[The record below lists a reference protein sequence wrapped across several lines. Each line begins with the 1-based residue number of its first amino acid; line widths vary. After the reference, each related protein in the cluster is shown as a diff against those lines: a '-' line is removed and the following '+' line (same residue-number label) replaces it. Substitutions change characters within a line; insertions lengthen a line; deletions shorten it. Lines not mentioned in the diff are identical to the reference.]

1 MSQLKWVWGQMKG
14 FHTRYIFALVS
25 TIILAVANLGN
36 SIIIKSIMDMVF
48 NPLSQG
54 TVSQADVK
62 IILWKLVAVL
72 IIYTICRNIYL
83 YFTVLTFE
91 GISQKLIYKL
101 RGDLYVKMQ
110 KQDMEFYS
118 KNRTGDLMTRLT
130 GDMDMIRHTV
140 AWVLRMII
148 ETVVMFVST
157 SILFFVVDYRMA
169 LCVLLVTPVIMII
182 TGIFSKKVAPLYVGL
197 RERLSQLNTAAQE
210 NISGNRV
217 VKAFASE
224 EYEISKFNQKNFEYK
239 EANLK
244 SSLLWWKFYPYLD
257 ILSQSLSVVVLLVG
271 GIFLIMDEI
280 SIGEFT
286 MLNGVCWMLSN
297 PMRQLGMLL
306 NDLQR
311 FFASSSKIIEL
322 FYSRPSIKNPKN
334 AFKKGEK
341 IKGKVE
347 FKDVSLTLN
356 KTEVL
361 KNINLTINPGE
372 TIAIMGSTG
381 CGKTTL
387 INLIPR
393 FLDVNTG
400 KLTVDDVEVKKWDL
414 KSLRSAIGIANQD
427 VFLFS
432 DTVDGNIAYGNS
444 SMSEENVA
452 EYAKK
457 AAVNFISD
465 LSDGFDTIIGERGT
479 GLSGGQKQRIALA
492 RALAVKPSIL
502 ILDDTTSAVDME
514 TERFIQKELD
524 NLDYTCTKIIVAQ
537 RISTTKNAD
546 KIVIMDK
553 GEIVQFGT
561 HEELSKI
568 DGYYHDVF
576 VLQNSI
582 DDGRNS

>member
-1 MSQLKWVWGQMKG
+1 M
-14 FHTRYIFALVS
+14 IDLV
-25 TIILAVANLGN
+25 
-36 SIIIKSIMDMVF
+36 
-48 NPLSQG
+48 
-54 TVSQADVK
+54 
-62 IILWKLVAVL
+62 
-72 IIYTICRNIYL
+72 
-83 YFTVLTFE
+83 E
-91 GISQKLIYKL
+91 
-101 RGDLYVKMQ
+101 
-110 KQDMEFYS
+110 
-118 KNRTGDLMTRLT
+118 
-130 GDMDMIRHTV
+130 
-140 AWVLRMII
+140 
-148 ETVVMFVST
+148 
-157 SILFFVVDYRMA
+157 
-169 LCVLLVTPVIMII
+169 
-182 TGIFSKKVAPLYVGL
+182 
-197 RERLSQLNTAAQE
+197 
-210 NISGNRV
+210 
-217 VKAFASE
+217 
-224 EYEISKFNQKNFEYK
+224 
-239 EANLK
+239 
-244 SSLLWWKFYPYLD
+244 
-257 ILSQSLSVVVLLVG
+257 
-271 GIFLIMDEI
+271 
-280 SIGEFT
+280 
-286 MLNGVCWMLSN
+286 
-297 PMRQLGMLL
+297 
-306 NDLQR
+306 
-311 FFASSSKIIEL
+311 
-322 FYSRPSIKNPKN
+322 KNPKN

-347 FKDVSLTLN
+347 FKDVSITLN

-393 FLDVNTG
+393 FLDVNIG

-492 RALAVKPSIL
+492 RALAIKPSIL

-514 TERFIQKELD
+514 TERFIQNELD

-561 HEELSKI
+561 HKELSKI
-568 DGYYHDVF
+568 EGYYHDVF